1 MQVVAGCLTIVLC
14 ARKDPKSWG
23 IERDQL
29 AERTKGAL
37 LHLKAQEKRISGR
50 ISFGYDLE
58 TDGENL
64 AMNAK
69 EQKTM

>member
-1 MQVVAGCLTIVLC
+1 MLF
-14 ARKDPKSWG
+14 ARKDSKSRG
-23 IERDQL
+23 FKRDQI

-37 LHLKAQEKRISGR
+37 LHLKAQGKRISGR
-50 ISFGYDLE
+50 IPFGYDLE